1 MLIVGICL
9 CVEEVQDVL
18 AALGVTTGQTRVTE
32 VVGRCG
38 PLGSRAFRLADSQE
52 SLGVQTAQL
61 FPTGFPSDFSLLAV
75 VRLAANTTSATLFS
89 LYRYHSYNLSF

>member
-1 MLIVGICL
+1 M
-9 CVEEVQDVL
+9 L

-52 SLGVQTAQL
+52 PLGVKTSQL

-89 LYRYHSYNLSF
+89 LYRYHS